1 MGTPH
6 PAASLTARHIAQGS
20 TVVKAFAL
28 ALAMLGAS
36 AGLAPSAAAQGEPS
50 VSPTIIDEMM
60 APGETLE
67 VGYRIL
73 KDFPQQVTGIPP
85 AELGRTTGGIAFY
98 SVIAAFPRDP
108 LTQIAGCG
116 SFFDEIQLE
125 LISDRADPDDFWISL
140 NDLDPPLNILG
151 TPLENVLLF
160 TGELVL
166 PATLGTERLTVSL
179 AAAAGDLDCNLD
191 FFVVAYSAGSVDPV
205 LDPVTFIGRQEVRI
219 TVDLPVTILGPFTVS
234 DVFETPDCFFQG
246 SCTGE
251 DFPMD
256 WGVIRTFDYSTAL
269 TPGDEV
275 IDIFIDGTWGG
286 NLGFGGT
293 APVEVYLEGILVA
306 ECLIFQPCWNDAST
320 VDWNGGAGFLLSDL
334 GVDFSDPTVR
344 ALFED
349 GMADL
354 SAIQNDLTSV
364 NLTNLSLM
372 VHVVPEPSRI
382 AGIVAGSVMLLGL
395 GLLRNRG

>member
-1 MGTPH
+1 
-6 PAASLTARHIAQGS
+6 
-20 TVVKAFAL
+20 
-28 ALAMLGAS
+28 MLGAS

-60 APGETLE
+60 APGEILE

-116 SFFDEIQLE
+116 PFFDEIQLE

-191 FFVVAYSAGSVDPV
+191 FFVVAYRAGSVDPV

-219 TVDLPVTILGPFTVS
+219 TVGLDSDGDGVEDALATVPNS
-234 DVFETPDCFFQG
+234 PTTT
-246 SCTGE
+246 SA
-251 DFPMD
+251 
-256 WGVIRTFDYSTAL
+256 S
-269 TPGDEV
+269 
-275 IDIFIDGTWGG
+275 
-286 NLGFGGT
+286 
-293 APVEVYLEGILVA
+293 YLA
-306 ECLIFQPCWNDAST
+306 T
-320 VDWNGGAGFLLSDL
+320 VM
-334 GVDFSDPTVR
+334 
-344 ALFED
+344 
-349 GMADL
+349 GMAI
-354 SAIQNDLTSV
+354 SMSLT
-364 NLTNLSLM
+364 
-372 VHVVPEPSRI
+372 
-382 AGIVAGSVMLLGL
+382 
-395 GLLRNRG
+395 